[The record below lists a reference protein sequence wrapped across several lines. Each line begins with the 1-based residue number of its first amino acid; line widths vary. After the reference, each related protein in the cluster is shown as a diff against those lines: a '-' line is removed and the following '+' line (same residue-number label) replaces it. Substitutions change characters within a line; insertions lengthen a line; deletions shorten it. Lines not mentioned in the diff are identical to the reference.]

1 MYRYLIL
8 GSSDPST
15 KDQLS
20 QNTVSDQELTALL
33 SRHDI
38 ATSLAEDI
46 LAQFAPQPG
55 QPNSSGRDSSQSQ
68 PNSATGSTKLLNRD
82 QNVPDS
88 LGQLKVDPVT
98 KERLSPLAFTAVKQ
112 DRDNQSVKNEFKF
125 DDSDRDELR
134 VDSLLG
140 SKMGAAKTASGP
152 KLNISMTASQIL
164 NACRGHGK
172 SGCFSNSVLSDQ
184 SPPPMPPEP
193 PQPPLPKDQLNPPTP
208 SVYLEAKKD
217 AFSVELQQYCL
228 SQPVAVIRGLAGAL
242 KLGKILDL
250 LELLAFDIL

>member
-1 MYRYLIL
+1 M
-8 GSSDPST
+8 
-15 KDQLS
+15 
-20 QNTVSDQELTALL
+20 SDQELTALL
-33 SRHDI
+33 SRHHDI

-46 LAQFAPQPG
+46 LAQFAQQPG
-55 QPNSSGRDSSQSQ
+55 QPSVPTSRDSSQNLQ
-68 PNSATGSTKLLNRD
+68 QNTGSSNTKLLNRD

-112 DRDNQSVKNEFKF
+112 DRDSNQTISQGDIKLDE
-125 DDSDRDELR
+125 SEHEELR

-140 SKMGAAKTASGP
+140 SKLGANNASSGP
-152 KLNISMTASQIL
+152 KLSISMSASQIL
-164 NACRGHGK
+164 NACRGQGK

-184 SPPPMPPEP
+184 TPPPMPPEP
-193 PQPPLPKDQLNPPTP
+193 IQPPLPKDQLNPPTP

-242 KLGKILDL
+242 KLGQLMNND
-250 LELLAFDIL
+250 